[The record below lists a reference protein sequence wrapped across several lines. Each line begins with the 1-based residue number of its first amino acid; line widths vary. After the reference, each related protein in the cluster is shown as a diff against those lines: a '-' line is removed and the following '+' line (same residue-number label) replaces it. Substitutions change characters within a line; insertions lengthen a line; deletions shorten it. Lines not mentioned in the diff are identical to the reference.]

1 MRYIK
6 DILEQYKSELTG
18 IYDANEIQA
27 IFYSLLPDF
36 YGIGRLDV
44 SLNPE
49 LKVDETK
56 LLSALTELK
65 QHKPWQYIIGQTEF
79 YGLKFKVNPATLIPR
94 PETEELVDW
103 IIDDFKNISS
113 LRILDIGTGSGAI
126 AISLAVN
133 LPDVSVTAI
142 DISEAAL
149 QTAEVNAGLH
159 QVAVRFKQ
167 INILN
172 QTDCEE
178 AYDIIVSNPPYVREN
193 EKKMMQAN
201 VLQYEP
207 STALFVPDDNPLL
220 FYEKIIRLAIQNRSS
235 YVYFEINEF
244 LKSGLENL
252 LRNFDITTYEFKKD
266 MFDKWRLLKLKVKK
280 CM

>member
-1 MRYIK
+1 MKRVK
-6 DILEQYKSELTG
+6 DILEFYKHGLSA

-27 IFYSLLPDF
+27 IFYRLLSVF
-36 YGIGRLDV
+36 YGIERLDV
-44 SLNPE
+44 SLNPD
-49 LKVDETK
+49 LKVDKTK

-65 QHKPWQYIIGQTEF
+65 QQKPWQYITGQTAF

-103 IIDDFKNISS
+103 IVDDLKNMSS

-126 AISLAVN
+126 AVSLAAN
-133 LPDVSVTAI
+133 LKDAVVTAI

-149 QTAEVNAGLH
+149 QTAEANARLH
-159 QVAVRFKQ
+159 QVLVRFKQ
-167 INILN
+167 INVLN
-172 QTDCEE
+172 QTNCEE
-178 AYDIIVSNPPYVREN
+178 VYDIIVSNPPYVRES
-193 EKKMMQAN
+193 EKMMMQDN

-207 STALFVPDDNPLL
+207 STALFVLDNNPLI

-244 LKSGLENL
+244 LKPELENL
-252 LRNFDITTYEFKKD
+252 LKDFEISTYEFKKD
-266 MFDKWRLLKLKVKK
+266 IFDKWRFLKL
-280 CM
+280 MPRQAR